1 MAESHVHKQE
11 KDHTQ
16 AAGEVKV
23 CGDRGGTEATPQPPT
38 SPDPNYTGG
47 TTRDPGESGS

>member
-1 MAESHVHKQE
+1 MAESNVHKQE

-16 AAGEVKV
+16 AVEV
-23 CGDRGGTEATPQPPT
+23 CGDRGGLDADQQPPT

-47 TTRDPGESGS
+47 TTRDPGESDS